1 MVARTDDA
9 PTFVSYIAAAV
20 SGALVVLLMGYLAYD
35 AYGPVAPPR
44 ITAQVVSQEI
54 RRTDGQAYVPVEV
67 ANEGEDAAAQIVVE
81 VAAEES
87 PDGIE
92 TVIDYL
98 AGGESRRIV
107 ALVTGEASSSFGAR
121 VVSYQEP

>member
-1 MVARTDDA
+1 MARTDDA
-9 PTFVSYIAAAV
+9 PTLVSYVAAAV
-20 SGALVVLLMGYLAYD
+20 SGILVACLMGYLIYD
-35 AYGPVAPPR
+35 SYGPVAPPR
-44 ITAQVVSQEI
+44 ITAVVVSHEI

-81 VAAEES
+81 VAAEEA

-107 ALVTGEASSSFGAR
+107 ALVTGEASSTFGAR